1 MRMRYRRD
9 RKKAGGRLSGKPL
22 AERLRAGAAVLAVS
36 IAGCSFS
43 SGGIPVADGSVDIG
57 NDTTIADL
65 AIRPDT
71 RADIKA
77 APDFGPDKSLPDMGI
92 DSKVPDKGAD
102 VAASDMGQDISADL
116 GPDSGVVC
124 NGAANET
131 VSTKLVNTGSSL
143 VVGGYSIKNN
153 GPVTGGITV
162 DISCASSGSQIKSY
176 QFCQAG
182 GPESVVSV
190 PADGKKIRLYNL
202 NNNAS
207 AASMTIHVE
216 TL

>member
-1 MRMRYRRD
+1 MRMRFRMD
-9 RKKAGGRLSGKPL
+9 KKKAGGRLSGNPL

-36 IAGCSFS
+36 IAGCTFNT
-43 SGGIPVADGSVDIG
+43 GGIPAADGSLDIG
-57 NDTTIADL
+57 NDSALVDL
-65 AIRPDT
+65 VKGPDA

-77 APDFGPDKSLPDMGI
+77 APDLGPGKLDTGI
-92 DSKVPDKGAD
+92 DSKPPDKGAD
-102 VAASDMGQDISADL
+102 VAIADMGQDIGSDL
-116 GPDSGVVC
+116 GPDTGVVC
-124 NGAANET
+124 NGAANES

-143 VVGGYSIKNN
+143 TVGGYTIKNN

-162 DISCASSGSQIKSY
+162 DIGCSSSGSQIKSY
-176 QFCQAG
+176 QFCKAG
-182 GPESVVSV
+182 GPESVVVV
-190 PADGKKIRLYNL
+190 PADGKRIRLYNL

>member
-1 MRMRYRRD
+1 MRMRYRMD

-22 AERLRAGAAVLAVS
+22 VERLRAGAAVLAVS

-43 SGGIPVADGSVDIG
+43 SGGIPVADGTVDIG
-57 NDTTIADL
+57 NDSALVDL
-65 AIRPDT
+65 VARPDA

-77 APDFGPDKSLPDMGI
+77 VPDLGIDKSQPDMGT
-92 DSKVPDKGAD
+92 DSKMPDKGVD
-102 VAASDMGQDISADL
+102 VAVPDMGQDISADT

-124 NGAANET
+124 NGAANDS

-182 GPESVVSV
+182 GPESVVIV
-190 PADGKKIRLYNL
+190 PADGKRIRLYNL

-216 TL
+216 TI